1 MSTSVAYEPFV
12 LPTPP
17 LEVFIER
24 VPADSKLPGVL
35 ARWKEMQRDGW
46 DLTALVARD
55 SKTVV
60 ALGCRGDWWT

>member
-1 MSTSVAYEPFV
+1 MTALVYEQFM

-24 VPADSKLPGVL
+24 VPADKKLPGVL
-35 ARWKEMQRDGW
+35 ARWKEMQRGGW
-46 DLTALVARD
+46 DLTVLVAPD

-60 ALGCRGDWWT
+60 ALGCRGDS

>member
-1 MSTSVAYEPFV
+1 MTALAYEPLV

-24 VPADSKLPGVL
+24 VPADKKLPGVL

-46 DLTALVARD
+46 DLTVLVAPD
-55 SKTVV
+55 SKAVV
-60 ALGCRGDWWT
+60 AFGCRGDS